1 MNLVTRKAATV
12 GVIAVLGL
20 TAGGVAWAEAG
31 SAPVTARAAGDPM
44 ADPMAGLAAKAH
56 GFGLG
61 RHVLH
66 GEAVV
71 QTRNGFVTVDFARGT
86 VSAIDGNSISVTSAD
101 GVVTTFA
108 IGPKTKARSAGH
120 VVALGTVHAGD
131 RVGVMG
137 MKKGAAVTA
146 RLIRELPAGA
156 TQDGA
161 TQDGAAQD
169 GARG

>member
-12 GVIAVLGL
+12 GVVAALGL

-31 SAPVTARAAGDPM
+31 SAPVTAAAAGDSM
-44 ADPMAGLAAKAH
+44 AKLH
-56 GFGLG
+56 GIGG
-61 RHVLH
+61 RVLH
-66 GEAVV
+66 GEFVV
-71 QTRNGFVTVDFARGT
+71 KTRNGFATIDVARGI
-86 VSAIDGNSISVTSAD
+86 VSAIDGNSVSVKSAD

-120 VVALGTVHAGD
+120 AVALGTVHAGD

-137 MKKGAAVTA
+137 LKNGSAVTA

-161 TQDGAAQD
+161 TQDGVT
-169 GARG
+169 G